1 MGWGWSCLGAA
12 NLLGSVVLLL
22 AGSPAENPILFPSF
36 GILFPGWA
44 EMGFR
49 RGEHPMEGEGLI
61 LWVLPGLCAGWG
73 QAGRCALPPQL
84 FLWLLAALMQFFS
97 HPEAPC

>member
-1 MGWGWSCLGAA
+1 
-12 NLLGSVVLLL
+12 
-22 AGSPAENPILFPSF
+22 
-36 GILFPGWA
+36 
-44 EMGFR
+44 
-49 RGEHPMEGEGLI
+49 MEGEGLI

-84 FLWLLAALMQFFS
+84 FPWLLAALMQFFS